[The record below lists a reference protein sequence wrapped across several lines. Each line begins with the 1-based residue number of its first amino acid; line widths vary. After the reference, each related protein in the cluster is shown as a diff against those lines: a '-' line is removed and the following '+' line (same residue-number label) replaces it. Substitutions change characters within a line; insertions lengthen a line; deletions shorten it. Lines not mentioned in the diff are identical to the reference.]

1 MGSEGPS
8 PPWGWREAPTST
20 GSATLGGGNGDRR
33 GAVGG
38 VVQVAGDGHV
48 LLTQVGTRLAAGAA
62 GKHTCLGRESRRAS
76 ALASPATR
84 AGRAG

>member
-1 MGSEGPS
+1 M
-8 PPWGWREAPTST
+8 
-20 GSATLGGGNGDRR
+20 
-33 GAVGG
+33 
-38 VVQVAGDGHV
+38 QVAGDGHV